1 MKSKD
6 INIKDYLSTEKYTTR
21 KELVEATGFSD
32 REVRSRISELKK
44 KRVVIYSSQNTGYRL
59 AKELKGLTKEEREKE
74 VDLVKHSLNDCKSR
88 TTQLNKQKRKYI
100 AYIKKAEQIALE
112 ETKIN
117 CIPGIENKG
126 AKEC

>member
-1 MKSKD
+1 MKQKVID
-6 INIKDYLSTEKYTTR
+6 IKDYLSTEKYTTR

-59 AKELKGLTKEEREKE
+59 GKELKSLTKEEREKE
-74 VDLVKHSLNDCKSR
+74 VELVKHSLNDCKSR

-112 ETKIN
+112 EEN
-117 CIPGIENKG
+117 MNHIPRID
-126 AKEC
+126 

>member
-1 MKSKD
+1 MKQKVID
-6 INIKDYLSTEKYTTR
+6 IKDYLSTEKYTTR

-32 REVRSRISELKK
+32 REVRSKISELKK

-112 ETKIN
+112 EDH
-117 CIPGIENKG
+117 IPGIENKG
-126 AKEC
+126 VKEC